1 MWGETVINMGYAY
14 ECVLRAIMKK
24 GENTEQILD
33 YLFHMDSFMRRA
45 LTRFSGRGSGNVPV
59 FRRKDDGVSSVNE
72 QI

>member
-45 LTRFSGRGSGNVPV
+45 LTPF
-59 FRRKDDGVSSVNE
+59 
-72 QI
+72 